1 MHADLVGPPGFQL
14 DPDMRM
20 RTEPLDHAVVRH
32 RLPAALAPGLGN
44 SAVLQARL
52 PRLIAQDFA
61 PRGYARQV
69 LKDLEMLT
77 EAGREHHL
85 AMPMVAQAT
94 TLYRMLV
101 GQGHSELDAI
111 AVVKVLPEVT
121 PPAA

>member
-1 MHADLVGPPGFQL
+1 M
-14 DPDMRM
+14 
-20 RTEPLDHAVVRH
+20 
-32 RLPAALAPGLGN
+32 
-44 SAVLQARL
+44 L
-52 PRLIAQDFA
+52 PRMIAQDFA

-101 GQGHSELDAI
+101 SQGHSELDAV
-111 AVVKVLPEVT
+111 AVVKVLPEVA